1 MARMRPHLIIDIE
14 TRSAVDLT
22 SCGLSR
28 YVNDD
33 SFDVLLIAY
42 AIDDGPV
49 RVIDL
54 MHPTYVT
61 TPDVDN
67 VISALMDDTYIK
79 VAHNAAFERYALW
92 KLSGRYLPPEQWI
105 DTMVLAANCGLPLS
119 LGQVS
124 EALRLPTDKA
134 KDKRGSAL
142 IRMFCNPKKDGSFT
156 SPDDKPEEWAEF
168 IEYNRQDVVA
178 EREIFNMLKP
188 WLPDDREHELWC
200 LDARINERGVR
211 IDRTL
216 ASRAAEISNR
226 FKAELTGRAL
236 AITGLDNPNSV
247 SQVKTWLQEQEG
259 VEVPSLN
266 KKVVADVIAGLQTD
280 EAKEFMALRAMMAKT
295 SVSKY
300 DAMLRCTTDDDPHA
314 RYCFQFFGSHTGR
327 WAGRLIQL
335 QNLSKNSM
343 PDLAEARELVRS
355 GDYDT
360 VRALYDNVPSTLSEL
375 IRTALIPEPGHR
387 FVVADFSAIEARVTA
402 WLAGEQ
408 WRIDAFNAGK
418 DIYCESASQMFKV
431 PVEKHGVNGHLRQR
445 GKVAELAL
453 GYGGGVGAL
462 LAFGADKL
470 GMSDEEMG
478 ETVGMWRES
487 SPKIVNMWKKLERA
501 AVACTTRHTTA
512 ESGINGVRFEW
523 ERGIMWMTLP
533 SGRRM
538 AYFNPEYREFERKL
552 GTGKCLT
559 YMVLN
564 QTTRKWQ
571 RTETWGGKLTENLV
585 QAVARDCLR
594 EALLNLDA
602 HGWDIRAHV
611 HDEIIC
617 TEPIGGRS
625 WQDMAELMCPQTP
638 WTEGL
643 PLRADGYDCP
653 FYMKD

>member
-1 MARMRPHLIIDIE
+1 MAEVRYLHTDTE

-28 YVNDD
+28 YVDDD
-33 SFDVLLIAY
+33 SFQLMLIAY
-42 AIDDGPV
+42 ALDDDPV

-54 MHPTYVT
+54 TGDFNKLELEHFVEMLYDPG
-61 TPDVDN
+61 
-67 VISALMDDTYIK
+67 IIK
-79 VAHNAAFERYALW
+79 QAWNSQFERRVFAKRFGMYPA
-92 KLSGRYLPPEQWI
+92 PEQWL
-105 DTMVLAANCGLPLS
+105 DPMVLAASCGLPLS

-124 EALRLPTDKA
+124 EALCLPSDKA
-134 KDKRGSAL
+134 KDKRGRDL
-142 IRMFCNPKKDGSFT
+142 IRMFCNPKKDGAYNT
-156 SPDDKPEEWAEF
+156 RENKPEEWAEF

-178 EREIFNMLKP
+178 EREIFNLLRQ
-188 WLPDDREHELWC
+188 WVPDESEHQLWC

-216 ASRAAEISNR
+216 AARAAEISNR
-226 FKAELTGRAL
+226 FKAELTERAL

-259 VEVPSLN
+259 IEVPSLN
-266 KKVVADVIAGLQTD
+266 KKVVADVVAQLQTD
-280 EAKEFMALRAMMAKT
+280 KAKEFLAIRSMMSKT
-295 SVSKY
+295 SVAKY
-300 DAMLRCTTDDDPHA
+300 DAMLRCTTDDEPHA
-314 RYCFQFFGSHTGR
+314 RYCFQFFGGHTGR
-327 WAGRLIQL
+327 WAGRLLQL
-335 QNLSKNSM
+335 QNLSKNYM
-343 PDLAEARELVRS
+343 TDLAEARELVRA

-360 VRALYDNVPSTLSEL
+360 VTVLYEDVPDTLSQL
-375 IRTALIPEPGHR
+375 VRTALIPEPGHR

-408 WRIDAFNAGK
+408 WRLDAFTAGK

-453 GYGGGVGAL
+453 GYGGGVNAL

-470 GMSDEEMG
+470 GMTDEEMG
-478 ETVGMWRES
+478 ETVGKWREA
-487 SPKIVNMWKKLERA
+487 SPKIVRLWKKLERA
-501 AVACTTRHTTA
+501 AIACASRHT
-512 ESGINGVRFEW
+512 EQDSGVRGVRFQW

-538 AYFNPEYREFERKL
+538 AYFNPEYTEFKRRV
-552 GTGKCLT
+552 GDGKCLT

-585 QAVARDCLR
+585 QAVARDCLK
-594 EALLNLDA
+594 EAMLNLDA
-602 HGWDIRAHV
+602 YGWDIRAHV

-617 TEPIGGRS
+617 TEPVDSIRS
-625 WQDMAELMCPQTP
+625 WRDMAALMCPDVP
-638 WTEGL
+638 WMEGL
-643 PLRADGYDCP
+643 PLRADGYDCD
-653 FYMKD
+653 FYQKD